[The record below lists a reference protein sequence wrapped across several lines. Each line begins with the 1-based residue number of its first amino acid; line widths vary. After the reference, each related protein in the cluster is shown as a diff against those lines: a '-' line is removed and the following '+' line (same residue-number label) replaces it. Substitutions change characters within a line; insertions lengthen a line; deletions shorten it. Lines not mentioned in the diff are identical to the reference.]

1 MKKILLFTACLLIVL
16 GGGCSKKASVSVDQ
30 QSVLSY
36 ANPIVDNLLAGFNE
50 GNYAK
55 FSRDF
60 DHQMKTAL
68 PEAAFNQMRQSFV
81 PKLGL
86 YKSKAFSKAQ
96 KQEQGTLV
104 IYDTEFEKES
114 EVKVRVVFTKK
125 GDKNLISGLFF
136 DSPKLRS

>member
-1 MKKILLFTACLLIVL
+1 MKKILLFAACLLIVM
-16 GGGCSKKASVSVDQ
+16 GGGCSKKAGVSVDQ

-68 PEAAFNQMRQSFV
+68 PEATFNQMRQSFV

-86 YKSKAFSKAQ
+86 YKSKTFSKAQ

-104 IYDTEFEKES
+104 IHDTECDPADRQYQAVHARCPGCLES
-114 EVKVRVVFTKK
+114 QTVEA
-125 GDKNLISGLFF
+125 G
-136 DSPKLRS
+136 